1 MVNTLAASIRNYKW
15 PTIAT
20 PILVLFEV
28 ACELS
33 LIHISGKWFRY
44 EGGGHRQRP
53 IIIGKRSVLVTT
65 RRYLPHF
72 YQVLFRLVFVV
83 PTNLSVMSAD

>member
-28 ACELS
+28 ACEMAIPFVTAN
-33 LIHISGKWFRY
+33 LIDVIKDGATVAELQPTAGLRVVIAHIS
-44 EGGGHRQRP
+44 Q
-53 IIIGKRSVLVTT
+53 
-65 RRYLPHF
+65 
-72 YQVLFRLVFVV
+72 LFRAAAGI
-83 PTNLSVMSAD
+83 N

>member
-28 ACELS
+28 ACEMAIPFVTAN
-33 LIHISGKWFRY
+33 LIDVIKERNGRRDPAHGRGPRRHRSHIAAVRCRC
-44 EGGGHRQRP
+44 GH
-53 IIIGKRSVLVTT
+53 
-65 RRYLPHF
+65 YL
-72 YQVLFRLVFVV
+72 
-83 PTNLSVMSAD
+83 